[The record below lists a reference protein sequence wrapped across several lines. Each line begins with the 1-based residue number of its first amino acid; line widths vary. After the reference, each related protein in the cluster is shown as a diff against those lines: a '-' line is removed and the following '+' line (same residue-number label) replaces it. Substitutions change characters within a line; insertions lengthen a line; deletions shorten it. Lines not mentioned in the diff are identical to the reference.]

1 MRLIFAGT
9 PTFAAVILRAL
20 ICAGHHVE
28 LVLTQPDKPAGRGM
42 KLHESAVKKE
52 AQKHGIAVLQ
62 PASLK
67 SPSVVER
74 LAGQQAAAIIVA
86 AYGLIIPKTVLELP
100 PFGCINIHAS
110 LLPRWRG
117 AAPVQRA
124 VMAGDRETGISIMQM
139 DEGLDTGAILTQKR
153 VPIRE
158 DDTGASLHDK
168 LANLGARLIV
178 HALPRIEHGK
188 LKPQPQSHED
198 ACYAKKLSKAEA
210 AIDWNKEAA
219 ELGRLVRAL
228 NPDPGAY
235 GILRGERLKV
245 WEAALL
251 NASGAPGQ
259 VVAAGPPGIVVACG
273 RGGLRLK
280 TLQRPGGKPL
290 AAEDFLRGF
299 TIQPGE
305 RFAA

>member
-1 MRLIFAGT
+1 
-9 PTFAAVILRAL
+9 
-20 ICAGHHVE
+20 
-28 LVLTQPDKPAGRGM
+28 M

-139 DEGLDTGAILTQKR
+139 DEGLDTGAILTQER

-178 HALPRIEHGK
+178 HALPRIEHGE

-299 TIQPGE
+299 TVQPGE